1 MRGIGGG
8 LIITVAILAAFL
20 VANRNLLLG
29 LSIQL
34 GSGQIIKVQTTEGGS
49 KVSDDLERNGWRS
62 GRAPHTIPIFAGGRI
77 PSWLSS
83 VLCSF

>member
-34 GSGQIIKVQTTEGGS
+34 GSGQIIKVQTT
-49 KVSDDLERNGWRS
+49 
-62 GRAPHTIPIFAGGRI
+62 
-77 PSWLSS
+77 
-83 VLCSF
+83 